1 MGKKL
6 SQPQKW
12 ERNLRAARMIRAC
25 VNGLIADGIA
35 EDKDVMD
42 EFSGIL
48 AEWIFRNPVRHSG
61 YISVEALNSSKTPTD
76 DHYFGRKSSGI
87 LLYRYALRGASIK
100 RLAYIIASRSRCHQV
115 TSDQNTKLKKYDT
128 RGLLKP
134 KPVQQAEY
142 AAAKITMIKKK
153 ITVYII
159 DDIEY
164 NTLTDAAQA
173 HNVGLITVKNRCTQ
187 DKRGKFPNWKCEIK

>member
-6 SQPQKW
+6 SQQQKF
-12 ERNLRAARMIRAC
+12 ERNLRTARMIRAC

-35 EDKDVMD
+35 EDEDVMD
-42 EFSGIL
+42 EFSGII

-115 TSDQNTKLKKYDT
+115 TSDQNTKLKKHDT